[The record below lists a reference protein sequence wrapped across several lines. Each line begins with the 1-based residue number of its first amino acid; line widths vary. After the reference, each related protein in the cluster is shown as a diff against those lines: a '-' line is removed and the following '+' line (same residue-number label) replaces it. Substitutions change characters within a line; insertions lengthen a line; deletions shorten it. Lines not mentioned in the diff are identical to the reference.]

1 MPVYTLKALPC
12 KYQYMSKQVMSN
24 EKLITLSDRHEEVIE
39 ELREEP
45 GGFNFSQYVRK
56 KLEEDFPNK
65 FD

>member
-1 MPVYTLKALPC
+1 
-12 KYQYMSKQVMSN
+12 MSKQVMSN